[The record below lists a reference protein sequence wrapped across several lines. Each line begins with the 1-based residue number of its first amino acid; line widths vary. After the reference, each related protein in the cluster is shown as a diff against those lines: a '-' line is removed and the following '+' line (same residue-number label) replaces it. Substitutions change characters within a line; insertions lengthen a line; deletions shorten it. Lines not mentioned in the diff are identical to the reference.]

1 MDEKR
6 SQATSIDIATLS
18 NAPRMMMAQAIII
31 LVVAAGFYGYQ
42 GSLAAQSA
50 LFGGSIAL
58 LNLWSNYL
66 LLRKA
71 AEVSKTAPG
80 SEISFF
86 YIGAVQRFVTTLGL
100 FALGMWWLKLI
111 PLVLLAA
118 FAIAQ
123 LGLLFKTT

>member
-18 NAPRMMMAQAIII
+18 NGPRMMLAQAIIVF
-31 LVVAAGFYGYQ
+31 VVAAGFYIYK
-42 GSLAAQSA
+42 GSFAAQAA

-71 AEVSKTAPG
+71 AKVSKTAPG
-80 SEISFF
+80 AEISFF
-86 YIGAVQRFVTTLGL
+86 YIGAVQRFITTLSL
-100 FALGMWWLKLI
+100 FALGMWWLKLD
-111 PLVLLAA
+111 PFVLLVA